1 MRRDPFNGQ
10 AVQSFYLV
18 TPFWNLK
25 RALAPSTRC
34 YYHGYRQRQCP
45 LPPHTRANRQS
56 DCGSGTATAIDGCQ
70 SSQMVWGP
78 EACPGGASRACH
90 RKLGPSW
97 PRISL
102 PSTATTLR
110 TIHVARNQTSS

>member
-25 RALAPSTRC
+25 RVLAPRTRC
-34 YYHGYRQRQCP
+34 YYHGYHGWMATANAHYH
-45 LPPHTRANRQS
+45 LTRAQIGSRIAGRAPRRQS
-56 DCGSGTATAIDGCQ
+56 TGVKALRWS
-70 SSQMVWGP
+70 
-78 EACPGGASRACH
+78 GGASQACH

-102 PSTATTLR
+102 PVTATTLR
-110 TIHVARNQTSS
+110 TIHVARNQATS